1 MLARDPAIKMLIV
14 SGAYMTAIL
23 IGTDITK
30 VWLSPVNPAI
40 AASLIFCEIT
50 MGHFHPNLS
59 FIFVVFA
66 YGGALLAVI
75 LYELVY
81 KKAVDLVEA
90 DEQDV
95 ASSDID

>member
-14 SGAYMTAIL
+14 AGAYQTAIL
-23 IGTDITK
+23 IGSDLKK

-40 AASLIFCEIT
+40 AVALIFCEIT
-50 MGHFHPNLS
+50 MGNFNPNLS

-66 YGGALLAVI
+66 YGGALIAVI

-81 KKAVDLVEA
+81 KKAVDVVEA
-90 DEQDV
+90 EDQDV
-95 ASSDID
+95 EGSE